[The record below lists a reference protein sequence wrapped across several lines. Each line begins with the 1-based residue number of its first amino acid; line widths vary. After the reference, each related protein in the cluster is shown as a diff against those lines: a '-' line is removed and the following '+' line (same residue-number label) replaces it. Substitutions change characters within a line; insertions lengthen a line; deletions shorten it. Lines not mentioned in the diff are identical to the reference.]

1 MPHIHVS
8 DELNGIRSL
17 LAYKPATGT
26 KIAQLIHEM
35 LRGPSPLSA
44 ADRERIAAH
53 VSQLNDCEFCARSHG
68 AAIRHLDAV
77 TIDAVSAGPSSGT
90 TDDPDPALDA
100 PDAAPEPKLKALLAL
115 AEAVARGGQ
124 YVTDDLVASARSAGA
139 ADEDIHDTVLI
150 AATFSMLNRYV
161 DGLGAVTPSEEAAY
175 DAMGR
180 QMAAHGYLRAAPTI
194 G

>member
-1 MPHIHVS
+1 VPHIQVS
-8 DELNGIRSL
+8 NELNGIRSL

-35 LRGPSPLSA
+35 LRGSSPLSA

-53 VSQLNDCEFCARSHG
+53 VSQLNECEFCARSHG

-77 TIDAVSAGPSSGT
+77 TAAGVTSGGVDGGT
-90 TDDPDPALDA
+90 TQQPPLEAV
-100 PDAAPEPKLKALLAL
+100 DAAPEPKLKALLAL

-139 ADEDIHDTVLI
+139 GDEDIHDTVLI
-150 AATFSMLNRYV
+150 AAAFSMLNRYV
-161 DGLGAVTPSEEAAY
+161 DGLDAVTPSEDAAY

-180 QMAAHGYLRAAPTI
+180 QMAAHGYLRAAPTVE
-194 G
+194 